1 MSSNNMMNEKL
12 IFIENDNV
20 NMMGTKKNILYNGL
34 LANINV
40 LITKDIDLCDY
51 IFLDFRD
58 FNKIKNYKSDYLKKL
73 VIIDYRDDP
82 NKVFNTKCLKYFKR
96 SIVNKKNMKLIN
108 YNREII
114 PISYCLK
121 QEVLQFENLFEYDRY
136 IDIAIFFSTSGD
148 SYRNKIARFIKE
160 KFSNYNIFV
169 GLSGINGSIGRN
181 SIQMDYY
188 EKMFHSKIVVTCN
201 PDNWEGDYRT
211 WEALSTGSLVFV
223 DNMLTPITYPLINE
237 KHIIFYD
244 KNNLL
249 ELAEK
254 ILFYLNNL
262 ELAKKISKQGNHH
275 ALKYHKP
282 SDRIDDILSYL

>member
-1 MSSNNMMNEKL
+1 MFYYSIMNKKL
-12 IFIENDNV
+12 IFIENENIV
-20 NMMGTKKNILYNGL
+20 GAKKNILHNGL
-34 LANINV
+34 LSNINV
-40 LITKDIDLCDY
+40 SITKDIDLCDY
-51 IFLDFRD
+51 IFVDFRD
-58 FNKIKNYKSDYLKKL
+58 FNKIKNYKSGHLKKL
-73 VIIDYRDDP
+73 VIIDYRDSP
-82 NKVFNTKCLKYFKR
+82 YAVLNIKCLKYFKR
-96 SIVNKKNMKLIN
+96 SVVNKRNMKLTN

-121 QEVLQFENLFEYDRY
+121 EEVLQFENLFEYDRY
-136 IDIAIFFSTSGD
+136 IDIAIFFTTSGG

-169 GLSGINGSIGRN
+169 GLSGSDGSVGRN

-223 DNMLTPITYPLINE
+223 DNMITPIKYPLINE
-237 KHIIFYD
+237 EHVIIYD

-249 ELAEK
+249 ELSEK
-254 ILFYLNNL
+254 IMFYLNNL
-262 ELAKKISKQGNHH
+262 ELAKKISKQGNQH

-282 SDRIDDILSYL
+282 SDRIDEILSYL

>member
-12 IFIENDNV
+12 IFIENVNV
-20 NMMGTKKNILYNGL
+20 NMMGEKKNILYNGL

-73 VIIDYRDDP
+73 VVIDYRDDP

-121 QEVLQFENLFEYDRY
+121 QEVLQFKNLQDYLLTSSFPNENFCPSLMSE
-136 IDIAIFFSTSGD
+136 I
-148 SYRNKIARFIKE
+148 IAR
-160 KFSNYNIFV
+160 
-169 GLSGINGSIGRN
+169 
-181 SIQMDYY
+181 M
-188 EKMFHSKIVVTCN
+188 
-201 PDNWEGDYRT
+201 YRT
-211 WEALSTGSLVFV
+211 F
-223 DNMLTPITYPLINE
+223 
-237 KHIIFYD
+237 
-244 KNNLL
+244 
-249 ELAEK
+249 
-254 ILFYLNNL
+254 
-262 ELAKKISKQGNHH
+262 
-275 ALKYHKP
+275 
-282 SDRIDDILSYL
+282 